1 MTDLVQLDPE
11 RRTYDDPVAALDGV
25 AVDLAPG
32 DVRRRHRADGH
43 RDAATKRRRVPVVV
57 AGGSAS

>member
-1 MTDLVQLDPE
+1 MTDLVQLGPT

-25 AVDLAPG
+25 AVDLAPR

-57 AGGSAS
+57 ARGSAS